1 MSETQSI
8 SSNSSSSSSSS
19 SNGRR
24 ALAAVRGSVNLEV
37 AMEDREG
44 GFKHTQQIH
53 DSGPLEVLR
62 LEDKDNKATSS
73 SSSSSSLSSSLSTS
87 SSSSSSSSSLS
98 TSTSSHPYTLSSSN
112 PSKLDLILNNR
123 AATIGSLNHL
133 KERLTNLREAAD
145 PKKHK
150 ALR

>member
-19 SNGRR
+19 SSGRR
-24 ALAAVRGSVNLEV
+24 ALVAVRGSVNLEV

-53 DSGPLEVLR
+53 DSSPLEVLR
-62 LEDKDNKATSS
+62 LEDKDNKAT
-73 SSSSSSLSSSLSTS
+73 SSSLSSSLSTS
-87 SSSSSSSSSLS
+87 SSSSSSSSSS